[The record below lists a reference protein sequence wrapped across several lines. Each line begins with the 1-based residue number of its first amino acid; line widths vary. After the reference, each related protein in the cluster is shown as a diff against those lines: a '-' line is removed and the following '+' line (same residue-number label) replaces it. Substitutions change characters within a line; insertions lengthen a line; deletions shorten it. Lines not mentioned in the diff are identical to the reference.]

1 MLRRS
6 LLLLLTELS
15 TESSIESRESGPL
28 TDELFARGFSAVT
41 VPIGPG
47 VLLVIVI
54 FIVLLAAHEAFVA
67 SGAKPLLANHEKPNS
82 LPLQCAF
89 AINWLLMMVNLSML
103 VPVSLDY
110 ALAMGHSATA
120 SGAFLS
126 APMLFAVLGTM
137 LGRRLTSEVNWDQP
151 FARRVL
157 LGSHGL
163 SFTGTLILAFLMQ
176 AASHWNDATRKASF
190 WCFFFAHGVNQFF
203 NALPIVSW
211 ATMWNVVTPNSQKTL
226 WSMIAIACRNC
237 GFIVGPVCFAAIS
250 YLVRRGRDISP
261 ISMMGWSFVGLATF
275 QALLLTAGSLCLP
288 TVVSPPEEDENAAAE
303 DLDVELSPEDQ
314 PATSQTIPRLAQNPG
329 PPCLSKYMQSLV
341 LGTKGR

>member
-1 MLRRS
+1 MMLRRS

-54 FIVLLAAHEAFVA
+54 FIVLLAGHEAFVA

-89 AINWLLMMVNLSML
+89 AIHWLLMLVNLSML

-126 APMLFAVLGTM
+126 VPMLFAVLGTM
-137 LGRRLTSEVNWDQP
+137 LGKPLTSEVNWDQP
-151 FARRVL
+151 FARRL
-157 LGSHGL
+157 FLGCHVFA
-163 SFTGTLILAFLMQ
+163 FTGALVLAFLMQ
-176 AASHWNDATRKASF
+176 AASQWNDATRKTSF
-190 WCFFFAHGVNQFF
+190 WGFLLVSGVNEFF
-203 NALPIVSW
+203 NALPMVGLN
-211 ATMWNVVTPNSQKTL
+211 TMWNVVTPNSQKTL
-226 WSMIAIACRNC
+226 WSMIASACRNS
-237 GFIVGPVCFAAIS
+237 GFIVGPACFAAIS
-250 YLVRRGRDISP
+250 CLGRRGRDISP
-261 ISMMGWSFVGLATF
+261 ISMMGWSFVGLAMF
-275 QALLLTAGSLCLP
+275 HALLLMAGSLCLP

-303 DLDVELSPEDQ
+303 DLDVELSPEDH
-314 PATSQTIPRLAQNPG
+314 PATSQTIPRMTQNPELD
-329 PPCLSKYMQSLV
+329 C
-341 LGTKGR
+341 